1 MPSAEIDRYLTGMEQ
16 PKRRTLEA
24 LRRTILSIVPDAV
37 QGISYGMPVF
47 KVGGKAVCGFAA
59 FKEHL
64 SYFPH
69 SGSVLP
75 RLAKEFAR
83 YSMTKG
89 ALRFAIDKPLP
100 HALVKKLIAV
110 RLAELQRR

>member
-1 MPSAEIDRYLTGMEQ
+1 MIAAATTAPRGARNEVSRKPI
-16 PKRRTLEA
+16 
-24 LRRTILSIVPDAV
+24 
-37 QGISYGMPVF
+37 

-64 SYFPH
+64 SYFPP

-75 RLAKEFAR
+75 QLTKELAR

-100 HALVKKLIAV
+100 HTLVKKLIAV